1 MAMKSIRFLL
11 LIGIF
16 LGNFNNKMSAQFL
29 VKAGGLNQDE
39 VLDIA
44 SDAAG
49 NSYVTG
55 YFGSTLNFNLGAIS
69 IGSSGLSDIFLV
81 KTNSAGQVVWAV
93 KAGGS
98 ADERGNA
105 VVVDASGNVYITGYF
120 QGTASFGATTL
131 TSAGLQD
138 VFVAKYDNAGTL
150 LWARRAGGTG
160 ADISSGLAVDNNGN
174 VIITGEFKNTADFG
188 AVNLTAQSA
197 DAFVCKYDAAGTVLW
212 AKAGAG
218 TDNGRG
224 LDVAVDAAGN
234 IYGIGQFSNDITF
247 DVLQTNNILNAV
259 YLVKF
264 NAGGAEQW
272 FRKIGGAS
280 SNIAY
285 SIDIDASSNVYL
297 TGDFTGN
304 LVFFPNTATPLTSAY
319 ANRIF
324 LAKYDNAGAL
334 LWAKAA
340 GSDSELSSRRVII
353 GTAGEVYIGGW
364 FKCTFS
370 EYSAAY
376 GEGTFNSVGFKD
388 GFVARY
394 DQAGTRVWARNMGGV
409 KDDYVTG
416 IAPAA
421 NDKPLISAVFL
432 DDIKIPYKPI
442 YSFEYPTIRDT
453 TVIGTNT
460 YCGDNNYNRFIFS
473 ETKGGSDF
481 IYGNLVDPTRSLY
494 DYYLRLNG
502 GCNLDQ
508 VDVCITDVHWDCPD
522 TVFLCG
528 SGVLI
533 AQHNTTWAGPEFTH
547 SWSNGSLD
555 SLSTVSSAG
564 TYTVTQTSLDGCY
577 ITTDNVVVQ
586 INPVPPVPLI
596 TDDQGVNNQALF
608 PQLVRV
614 CFPEDVLLTGNNMG
628 MPTYQWAGGVP
639 QSTTVTVAG
648 EGNYYV
654 TYTIANQFGCTNENT
669 VQVQI
674 LPELPPLDPSIYFFS
689 DFDMDD
695 SVSFCGSSTLQV
707 GFMNDFTSTI
717 INCNLYTMGAD
728 VTLNGQNMGN
738 FTLCSNVGLA
748 LYSFVVDSTGWYHL
762 EIELKQYNLCDTIIF
777 NLSDSIY
784 VDMFDLPTAN
794 LDISGFQYLCA
805 NDTVFLTATSDVPFT
820 WTGNYAF
827 MVNPNTVAVTQPGL
841 IQIFATLT
849 DTITGCQADVSD
861 SVTVSFILP
870 PIITANPS
878 SGIICPN
885 DSLLLTVTNAQY
897 YDTFNWIGPQGQ
909 IGNNTSSFYVSSSG
923 IYYCIATSASGCS
936 QQSNSIE
943 VTQYGTPYLLAFPS
957 TRLCP
962 GGLDTAFVSVVAP
975 PGSVIQWNAPLSGSD
990 TLQYITSPG
999 TYSVNVNSCG
1009 VTTTTSI
1016 DIVTSDLSVSII
1028 PQGKLA
1034 FCEGDSVLLL
1044 TVDTNA
1050 ISFLW
1055 NHSGDTTDQFVVYE
1069 SGSYSVEVTDS
1080 FGCKSQSPAINVSVT
1095 PDNIPPPQIADTTFC
1110 PPASL
1115 LLTAN
1120 GTGMIYWF
1128 SSPTS
1133 AVLDSGTTYQT
1144 PQLQAA
1150 ASYYLQSVSG
1160 GCYSEFS
1167 SVDLSIASCDNLVV
1181 PNVFTPNG
1189 DGVNDYITFYIDG
1202 TTCFY
1207 AEIRNR
1213 WGVKVFEANEANAKW
1228 YGKVLNSQTPVVD
1241 GTYFYIIEYC
1251 PNSGG
1256 KKWDKGF
1263 ITVVRN

>member
-1 MAMKSIRFLL
+1 MKMKSIRFLL
-11 LIGIF
+11 LISLF
-16 LGNFNNKMSAQFL
+16 LGNFSDNIFAQYL

-55 YFGSTLNFNLGAIS
+55 YFGSTLSFNGGAIS

-81 KTNSAGQVVWAV
+81 KTNNAGQVLWAV

-105 VVVDASGNVYITGYF
+105 VVVDASGNVYVTGYF
-120 QGTASFGATTL
+120 QGTATFGSTTL

-138 VFVAKYDNAGTL
+138 VFVAKYDNTGTL

-160 ADISSGLAVDNNGN
+160 ADISTGLAVDNSGN
-174 VIITGEFKNTADFG
+174 VVITGEFKNTADFG
-188 AVNLTAQSA
+188 TVTLTAQAA
-197 DAFVCKYDAAGTVLW
+197 DAFVCKYDASGTVLW
-212 AKAGAG
+212 AKNGSGA
-218 TDNGRG
+218 DNSRG

-234 IYGIGQFSNDITF
+234 VYTIGQFSNDLTF
-247 DVLQTNNILNAV
+247 DVLQANNILNAV

-264 NAGGAEQW
+264 NANGTEQW

-280 SNIAY
+280 SNIGY
-285 SIDIDASSNVYL
+285 SIDVDASSNVYL

-304 LVFFPNTATPLTSAY
+304 LVFFPNTGSPLTNPY

-340 GSDSELSSRRVII
+340 GSDSELSSRRVTV
-353 GTAGEVYIGGW
+353 GTAGEIYIGGW
-364 FKCTFS
+364 FRCTFS

-394 DQAGTRVWARNMGGV
+394 DQAGSRVWARNVGGV
-409 KDDYVTG
+409 RDDYITG

-432 DDIKIPYKPI
+432 DDIKIPYKPT
-442 YSFEYPTIRDT
+442 YTFEYPIIRDT
-453 TVIGTNT
+453 ITIGSNT
-460 YCGDNNYNRFIFS
+460 HCGDNNYNRYLFS
-473 ETKGGSDF
+473 KTKGSADF
-481 IYGNLVDPTRSLY
+481 IYGNLIDPTRSLY
-494 DYYLRLNG
+494 DYYLRLNA
-502 GCNLDQ
+502 GCDLDQ
-508 VDVCITDVHWDCPD
+508 KDVCITNAHYNCPD
-522 TVFLCG
+522 TIHLCG

-533 AQHNTTWAGPEFTH
+533 AQSNTTWVGPGFTY
-547 SWSNGSLD
+547 SWSNGSTD
-555 SLSTVSSAG
+555 SLLSVSAGG
-564 TYTVTQTSLDGCY
+564 TYTVTQTSWDGCY
-577 ITTDNVVVQ
+577 VTTDNAVVV
-586 INPVPPVPLI
+586 IDPLPPVPLI
-596 TDDQGVNNQALF
+596 TDNVGVNNQAQS
-608 PQLVRV
+608 PQLVKV
-614 CFPEDVLLTGNNMG
+614 CFPDQVLLTGNNMG
-628 MPTYQWAGGVP
+628 MPTYQWGGGVP
-639 QSTTVTVAG
+639 QSTTTTVSG
-648 EGNYYV
+648 VGNYYV
-654 TYTIANQFGCTNENT
+654 TYTIANQYGCTNENT

-674 LPELPPLDPSIYFFS
+674 LPELPPIDPAIYFFS
-689 DFDMDD
+689 DFDMND
-695 SVSFCGSSTLQV
+695 SVSFCGTGSLQV
-707 GFMNDFTSTI
+707 GFMDQTLNNI
-717 INCNLYTMGAD
+717 INCNLYNIGAD
-728 VTLNGQNMGN
+728 ITLNQQYMGN
-738 FTLCSNVGLA
+738 YTLCSNTGLA
-748 LYSFVVDSTGWYHL
+748 LYSFMVDSSGWYHL
-762 EIELKQYNLCDTIIF
+762 EIELKQFNLCDTIIF

-784 VDMFDLPTAN
+784 VDMYDLPTAN
-794 LDISGFQYLCA
+794 IELSGPRYLCA
-805 NDTVFLTATSDVPFT
+805 NDTVFLTAVSDVPFT
-820 WTGNYAF
+820 WSGNYAF

-849 DTITGCQADVSD
+849 DTVTGCQADVFD
-861 SVTVSFILP
+861 TLTVSYIIP
-870 PIITANPS
+870 PIIISNPA

-909 IGNNTSSFYVSSSG
+909 IGNNTSSFYVSSAG

-943 VTQYGTPYLLAFPS
+943 VTQYGTPYLIAFPS
-957 TRLCP
+957 NRLCP
-962 GGLDTAFVSVVAP
+962 GGFDTAFVSVVAP
-975 PGSVIQWNAPLSGSD
+975 PGSVIQWNSPLSGSD

-999 TYSVNVNSCG
+999 IFSVNVNSCG

-1016 DIVTSDLSVSII
+1016 EIVMSDLSVSII
-1028 PQGKLA
+1028 PQGKLL
-1034 FCEGDSVLLL
+1034 FCEGDSVILS
-1044 TVDTNA
+1044 TIDTNA

-1055 NHSGDTTDQFVVYE
+1055 NHAGDTTDQFVVYQ
-1069 SGSYSVEVTDS
+1069 SGSYFVEVTDS
-1080 FGCKSQSPAINVSVT
+1080 FGCKIKSLPINVSVT
-1095 PDNIPPPQIADTTFC
+1095 PDNIPPPEIADTTFC

-1115 LLTAN
+1115 LLTAS
-1120 GTGMIYWF
+1120 GSGMIYWF
-1128 SSPTS
+1128 DSPTS
-1133 AVLDSGTTYQT
+1133 AVLDSGATYQT
-1144 PQLQAA
+1144 QQLQTAT
-1150 ASYYLQSVSG
+1150 SYYLQSLSG

-1167 SVDLSIASCDNLVV
+1167 SVDLSIANCDNLVI

-1213 WGVKVFEANEANAKW
+1213 WGVKVFEAHEANAKW
-1228 YGKVLNSQTPVVD
+1228 YGKVLNSQAPVVD

-1263 ITVVRN
+1263 ITVSGN